1 MSLFPDLSLISKNKS
16 QGKHFYNTFIKY
28 SEISDTRVTLS
39 GGTQYRFCIEKKNV
53 LNTTKKNECQRRRI
67 QLNEQARYEMTEAR
81 RKMPYVLV
89 TLGSLD
95 TSYGHIE
102 RVNFN

>member
-39 GGTQYRFCIEKKNV
+39 GGTQCRFCIEKKV
-53 LNTTKKNECQRRRI
+53 LNTTKKMNVREG
-67 QLNEQARYEMTEAR
+67 E
-81 RKMPYVLV
+81 
-89 TLGSLD
+89 S
-95 TSYGHIE
+95 S
-102 RVNFN
+102 